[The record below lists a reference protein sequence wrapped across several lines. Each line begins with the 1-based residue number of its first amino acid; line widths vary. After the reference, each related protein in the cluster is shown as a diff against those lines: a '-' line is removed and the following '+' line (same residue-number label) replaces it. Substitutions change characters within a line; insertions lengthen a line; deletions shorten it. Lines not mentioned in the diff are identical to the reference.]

1 MRKTLIVVSL
11 SLAAALLV
19 AVGSAGG
26 GDKAKGK
33 QTKRPLVHAV
43 YFYLK
48 EDAPSDATDKLID
61 DAHEFLKKIAT
72 VRSFWVGRPLPKSK
86 SQAVISDYQVGL
98 LITFDDRAGFE
109 TYADHPLHL
118 KFVERH
124 KKNFKSVSV
133 YDFIHQEQ
141 KKTAPGKGPKKDTRA
156 PGEIELFNGK
166 DLTGWVAEG
175 KTEYTDGAETKPAW
189 AVRGGLLVTAGK
201 GFGFL
206 RYAEK
211 QFGDFALHVEYRLS
225 PRGPKGERANS
236 GVGIRTIPFDPKN
249 TKTRA
254 SVAAYE
260 VQLYDNKD
268 RPPTKNS
275 TGALYG
281 HVAPSTDATRPAGEW
296 NSLDVECVGPRVAV
310 TINGVK
316 VVDVDQSTI
325 DKLKDKPLRGYISL
339 QSHSR
344 QVEFRNVRVREIGPA
359 AN

>member
-1 MRKTLIVVSL
+1 MWMVVSL
-11 SLAAALLV
+11 SLAAVLLL

-26 GDKAKGK
+26 GDKGKGK
-33 QTKRPLVHAV
+33 QAKRPLVHAV

-48 EDAPSDATDKLID
+48 EDAPADAADKLID
-61 DAHEFLKKIAT
+61 DAHEFLKPIAT
-72 VRSFWVGRPLPKSK
+72 VRSFWVGRPAPGPKSEVVK
-86 SQAVISDYQVGL
+86 SDYQVGL
-98 LITFDDRAGFE
+98 LITFDDRAAYQ

-133 YDFIHQEQ
+133 YDFVHEGQ
-141 KKTAPGKGPKKDTRA
+141 KKTAPGKGPKKDART
-156 PGEIELFNGK
+156 PGEVELFNGR
-166 DLTGWVAEG
+166 DLTGWVVEG
-175 KTEYTDGAETKPAW
+175 KGEYTDGSETKPAW
-189 AVRGGLLVTAGK
+189 AVRGGALVTAGT

-211 QFGDFALHVEYRLS
+211 QFGDFALHLEYRLS
-225 PRGPKGERANS
+225 LRGPKGERANS

-249 TKTRA
+249 TRTRA
-254 SVAAYE
+254 SVAGYE
-260 VQLYDNKD
+260 VQLYDDKD
-268 RPPTKNS
+268 RPLAKNS
-275 TGALYG
+275 TGSLYG
-281 HVAPSTDATRPAGEW
+281 HVAPSTDATKPAGEW
-296 NSLDVECVGPRVAV
+296 NSLDVECRGPRIAV
-310 TINGVK
+310 SVNGVK
-316 VVDVDQSTI
+316 VIDVDQSTI